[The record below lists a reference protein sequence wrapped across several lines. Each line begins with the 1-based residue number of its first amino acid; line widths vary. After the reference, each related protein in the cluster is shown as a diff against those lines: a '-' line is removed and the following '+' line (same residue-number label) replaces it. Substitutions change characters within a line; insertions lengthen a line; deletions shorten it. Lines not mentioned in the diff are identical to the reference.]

1 MGTQT
6 FEYSYVGGIKRLKS
20 TLHFHALVILS
31 LSLSHTHA
39 YHNMEVN
46 FHSYSDKSGIAWWE
60 QCWWITTHINKVYQ
74 ERSIA
79 LLSHKNQ
86 SLSDPCMYSTNYLI
100 FCIILNT
107 RHISKNFAPRSTCS
121 QESVFK
127 VSMCLALHKSKV

>member
-1 MGTQT
+1 
-6 FEYSYVGGIKRLKS
+6 
-20 TLHFHALVILS
+20 
-31 LSLSHTHA
+31 
-39 YHNMEVN
+39 MEVN

-86 SLSDPCMYSTNYLI
+86 SLSDPCIYSTNYLI

-127 VSMCLALHKSKV
+127 VSMCLALHKSKVKLECVYFVKDKSNTHVISPVYQQNLKKIHFRNKSM